1 MEGGPSGGCAGP
13 SGCLSAGG
21 VDGLDSGEVFADRS
35 SEGEGGQGFVEEE
48 GRQEQTG
55 GGRVD
60 EEQQHQGADAAA
72 SFTFPLRHTRLRS
85 AFDEIDNSQV
95 DVIYGAV
102 SSSRNVSADAF

>member
-13 SGCLSAGG
+13 SGGLSAVG
-21 VDGLDSGEVFADRS
+21 VDGLDLGEVFADRS
-35 SEGEGGQGFVEEE
+35 SEGGGCQGFVEEE
-48 GRQEQTG
+48 RRQEQAR

-72 SFTFPLRHTRLRS
+72 GFAFTLRYTRLRS

-95 DVIYGAV
+95 DVIYGSV